1 MVKKCTNYMMMLF
14 VMALSCTTFAQ
25 TPKPNFIF
33 IVVDDLNDGIEALN
47 ALPET
52 LTPNINRICEN
63 GTVFTNAVCPAPLCC
78 PSRTSFLTGK
88 DPAYTQIYS
97 TYNYKCTDFRR

>member
-52 LTPNINRICEN
+52 LTPTSTEFVITGPCLPMLFVRLLYVALREQ
-63 GTVFTNAVCPAPLCC
+63 VF
-78 PSRTSFLTGK
+78 
-88 DPAYTQIYS
+88 
-97 TYNYKCTDFRR
+97 